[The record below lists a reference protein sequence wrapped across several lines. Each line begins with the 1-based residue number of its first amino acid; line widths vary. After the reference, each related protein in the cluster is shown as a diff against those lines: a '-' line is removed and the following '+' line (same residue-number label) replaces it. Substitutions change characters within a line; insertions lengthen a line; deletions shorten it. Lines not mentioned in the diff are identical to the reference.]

1 VLMGGVEGM
10 RKGGVVKKAVNHTMN
25 YGDYGRRII

>member
-1 VLMGGVEGM
+1 M